1 MPRRFSVGE
10 LVVMQH
16 ASYHDEY
23 NGEPAIV
30 VGGLAPRRALNLV
43 SMTCETVICYDVR
56 VLAEPDLTLFAM
68 PHQLRPLRGEPE
80 PDAVEE
86 ETAAGREA

>member
-1 MPRRFSVGE
+1 MPRPFRVGD

-30 VGGLAPRRALNLV
+30 VGALAPRRAVNLV
-43 SMTCETVICYDVR
+43 TMTCDTVTCYDVR
-56 VLAEPDLTLFAM
+56 VLVEPDLTLFAL

-80 PDAVEE
+80 PQAVE
-86 ETAAGREA
+86 RERADTLEG

>member
-1 MPRRFSVGE
+1 MARTFRVGD

-23 NGEPAIV
+23 NGEPALV
-30 VGGLAPRRALNLV
+30 VGALAPRRAVNLV

-80 PDAVEE
+80 P
-86 ETAAGREA
+86 AAMEREKAKTLGG